1 MKKIKALLI
10 ATLLLFISGCADK
23 VPFKAQEPL
32 ENASLVYIYMP
43 NQSEAVENYSYQ
55 DYDIRINGKRAEQKI
70 KSGEY
75 VAFHLKPNFVVL
87 SVVRAQIE
95 EQVVDLNLKA
105 GETHYLRVRGNLEN
119 GRFAF
124 EKVADKTGI
133 KEIAKTG
140 LAGSV
145 MEDVDS
151 AINELI
157 EVVGSEK
164 EAQTMQIAPSQTS
177 VSKTDELEKA
187 YKLKEQGI
195 ITEEE
200 FKTLKTQII
209 TK

>member
-1 MKKIKALLI
+1 MKKIKTLFI
-10 ATLLLFISGCADK
+10 VTLLLFISGCADK

-43 NQSEAVENYSYQ
+43 NQSEAVESYSYQ
-55 DYDIRINGKRAEQKI
+55 DYDIRINDKRVEQKI

-75 VAFHLKPNFVVL
+75 VAFHLKPNPITL

-95 EQVVDLNLKA
+95 EQIVELNLKA
-105 GETHYLRVRGNLEN
+105 GEVHYLRVRDNLEN

-124 EKVADKTGI
+124 EKVANEIGI

-145 MEDVDS
+145 MEDVDNV
-151 AINELI
+151 INDLI

-164 EAQTMQIAPSQTS
+164 EKAQTLQAPSQVS

>member
-1 MKKIKALLI
+1 MKKIKILLI
-10 ATLLLFISGCADK
+10 AALLLFVSGCADK

-55 DYDIRINGKRAEQKI
+55 DYTIRINGKRVEQKI

-75 VAFHLKPNFVVL
+75 VAFHLKPNSVTL

-95 EQVVDLNLKA
+95 EQMVELNLKA

-124 EKVADKTGI
+124 EKVSDETGI

-151 AINELI
+151 VINDLI

-164 EAQTMQIAPSQTS
+164 EAQTLQAPAQVSL
-177 VSKTDELEKA
+177 SKTDELEKA